1 MKSMLYL
8 FIATV
13 LLTVAA
19 HAAENPSK
27 KTDDVKFKEPVV
39 KESTPSEKP
48 NSNSQEKKT
57 SDAPEAPEPTPA
69 KLNPPVPDNS
79 AVLNAWLSGPQ
90 EQPCGIACPKC
101 GKEMVLNTKIQLTT
115 VPPAKII
122 RCQDQ
127 EKCKYATAVF

>member
-1 MKSMLYL
+1 MKSLL
-8 FIATV
+8 VSIAITV
-13 LLTVAA
+13 LIAFAA
-19 HAAENPSK
+19 YSAENAPERA
-27 KTDDVKFKEPVV
+27 DDVKFKEPVV
-39 KESTPSEKP
+39 KESTVDPKGHR
-48 NSNSQEKKT
+48 NSQEKKT
-57 SDAPEAPEPTPA
+57 SDAPDVSKPTPA

-122 RCQDQ
+122 RCSDQ
-127 EKCKYATAVF
+127 ENCKYATAVF